1 MKETQKKPKEK
12 QLLDHDTVSRSN
24 VLIESKSS
32 TSLFERKL
40 LNIAIAKAYV
50 EDGELI
56 AKVSTKDVK
65 NYLHITGNSIYSR
78 LKEVS
83 KETLGHV
90 VSIEDDEKENFIMF
104 NVVNKCAYRDVVF
117 TTRFTQEMKPHNYHM
132 QKDYTRLG
140 IKVFCNFKSL
150 FPTWV
155 YGLM

>member
-65 NYLHITGNSIYSR
+65 NYLHITGNIGTC
-78 LKEVS
+78 S
-83 KETLGHV
+83 KYRGRRKRELHHV
-90 VSIEDDEKENFIMF
+90 QCSE
-104 NVVNKCAYRDVVF
+104 
-117 TTRFTQEMKPHNYHM
+117 
-132 QKDYTRLG
+132 
-140 IKVFCNFKSL
+140 
-150 FPTWV
+150 
-155 YGLM
+155 

>member
-12 QLLDHDTVSRSN
+12 QLLDRDTVSRSN

-32 TSLFERKL
+32 TS
-40 LNIAIAKAYV
+40 KAYV

-90 VSIEDDEKENFIMF
+90 VSIEDDEK
-104 NVVNKCAYRDVVF
+104 
-117 TTRFTQEMKPHNYHM
+117 
-132 QKDYTRLG
+132 
-140 IKVFCNFKSL
+140 
-150 FPTWV
+150 
-155 YGLM
+155 

>member
-65 NYLHITGNSIYSR
+65 NYLHITGNSIYSTER
-78 LKEVS
+78 SIKRDIGTCS
-83 KETLGHV
+83 KYRGRRKRELHHV
-90 VSIEDDEKENFIMF
+90 QCSE
-104 NVVNKCAYRDVVF
+104 
-117 TTRFTQEMKPHNYHM
+117 
-132 QKDYTRLG
+132 
-140 IKVFCNFKSL
+140 
-150 FPTWV
+150 
-155 YGLM
+155 

>member
-90 VSIEDDEKENFIMF
+90 VSIEEDEKENFTC
-104 NVVNKCAYRDVVF
+104 NRS
-117 TTRFTQEMKPHNYHM
+117 
-132 QKDYTRLG
+132 G
-140 IKVFCNFKSL
+140 IRRTKRSASFCNAA
-150 FPTWV
+150 
-155 YGLM
+155 GLWCLRYQPISGSGIHQRTDRSAYA

>member
-12 QLLDHDTVSRSN
+12 QLLDRDTVSRSN

-65 NYLHITGNSIYSR
+65 NYLHTVSYTHLLPTQDIFRRSTG
-78 LKEVS
+78 
-83 KETLGHV
+83 
-90 VSIEDDEKENFIMF
+90 
-104 NVVNKCAYRDVVF
+104 
-117 TTRFTQEMKPHNYHM
+117 
-132 QKDYTRLG
+132 
-140 IKVFCNFKSL
+140 
-150 FPTWV
+150 
-155 YGLM
+155 